1 MKQVEKMCK
10 SMRNASLGITA
21 LLAMVLT
28 ACASQYEAPID
39 DRSDTL
45 RREAPV
51 IVSNGE
57 SVDATLR
64 RQPAS
69 INQGNRAANT
79 GSTSNSS
86 ASTSPGSAQGN
97 GQVGASST
105 VVRAVNLGGG
115 ISRNTTRNAPSPASL
130 DNADNVDNEGTDAS
144 QAAPISRQ
152 AIPASPSSNS
162 ATSSQQ
168 SAPSVASRTTADV
181 QAPMQQQAPVQQT
194 PAQQN
199 PLSATST
206 STGTQHRVARGDTLY
221 SIAWRHNMDV
231 RSLALVNGLSEP
243 YTIYP
248 GQVLQ
253 IENAPVSS
261 ETLES
266 VADIPVSPAGE
277 EIAAGQRP
285 QAAIDGRRVGSVNE
299 RDVEGVTWQWP
310 SDGRLLSMFN
320 TSGTARGIDI
330 AGTQGDSVFASAE
343 GDVVYA
349 GTGIQGA
356 GNLVILRHSARH
368 LSAYMHNSRLLVS
381 EGDFVQGGDKIAEVG
396 TGPDG
401 RDLLHFEVRLD
412 GKPVNP
418 VRYLPNR

>member
-1 MKQVEKMCK
+1 MLNFINK
-10 SMRNASLGITA
+10 ASLIFTCA
-21 LLAMVLT
+21 ATVVMLSS
-28 ACASQYEAPID
+28 CASQYEAPID
-39 DRSDTL
+39 DRSDVL
-45 RREAPV
+45 QRETPV
-51 IVSNGE
+51 IVNSGE
-57 SVDATLR
+57 SVDASLR
-64 RQPAS
+64 RQSAS
-69 INQGNRAANT
+69 IAQSSRNGSVSAGSGSST
-79 GSTSNSS
+79 GSGNTSGIVQ
-86 ASTSPGSAQGN
+86 PGEP
-97 GQVGASST
+97 VGDSST

-130 DNADNVDNEGTDAS
+130 EDDGAS
-144 QAAPISRQ
+144 ASSTTSISRQ
-152 AIPASPSSNS
+152 PLPASS
-162 ATSSQQ
+162 ASQPATQQPVTTPGTSL
-168 SAPSVASRTTADV
+168 PSVRA
-181 QAPMQQQAPVQQT
+181 
-194 PAQQN
+194 PAQQQ
-199 PLSATST
+199 PQAPQHSSADNS
-206 STGTQHRVARGDTLY
+206 SSAATQHRVAQGDTLY

-231 RSLALVNGLSEP
+231 RSLAVINGLSEP

-253 IENAPVSS
+253 IQD
-261 ETLES
+261 S
-266 VADIPVSPAGE
+266 VLPSDRLDTVPDIPVSPAGE
-277 EIAAGQRP
+277 EISAGQRP

-320 TSGTARGIDI
+320 TNGAARGIDI
-330 AGTQGDSVFASAE
+330 AGTQGDSVFASAD

-349 GTGIQGA
+349 GAGIQGA

-368 LSAYMHNSRLLVS
+368 LSAYMHNSRMLVS
-381 EGDFVQGGDKIAEVG
+381 EGDFVRGGDKIAEVG

>member
-1 MKQVEKMCK
+1 MMHRFMSKV
-10 SMRNASLGITA
+10 SPTLGSVSLLV
-21 LLAMVLT
+21 LLS

-39 DRSDTL
+39 DRSDAL
-45 RREAPV
+45 QRERAL
-51 IVSNGE
+51 IVNSGE
-57 SVDATLR
+57 TVDASLR
-64 RQPAS
+64 RQSATIAQS
-69 INQGNRAANT
+69 NRSS
-79 GSTSNSS
+79 STSTPTNSS
-86 ASTSPGSAQGN
+86 NAGSSSTNAAQSGE
-97 GQVGASST
+97 QVGATST
-105 VVRAVNLGGG
+105 VVRAVSLGGG
-115 ISRNTTRNAPSPASL
+115 ISRNTTRSAPSPASL
-130 DNADNVDNEGTDAS
+130 ENDATS
-144 QAAPISRQ
+144 TTSGISRQ
-152 AIPASPSSNS
+152 PSSS
-162 ATSSQQ
+162 AVTAPSQQ
-168 SAPSVASRTTADV
+168 PSDTSAAVASG
-181 QAPMQQQAPVQQT
+181 
-194 PAQQN
+194 
-199 PLSATST
+199 SS
-206 STGTQHRVARGDTLY
+206 QHRVARGDTLY

-231 RSLALVNGLSEP
+231 RSLALINGLSEP

-253 IENAPVSS
+253 IQESGLPNERL
-261 ETLES
+261 ET
-266 VADIPVSPAGE
+266 VPDIPVSPAGE

-299 RDVEGVTWQWP
+299 RDIEGVTWQWP

-320 TSGTARGIDI
+320 TSGTTRGIDI
-330 AGTQGDSVFASAE
+330 AGTQGDSVYAAAD

-368 LSAYMHNSRLLVS
+368 LSAYMHNRRLLVS
-381 EGDFVQGGDKIAEVG
+381 EGDFVRGGDKIAEVG

>member
-1 MKQVEKMCK
+1 MYKLMSK
-10 SMRNASLGITA
+10 ASRAIGFAMAI
-21 LLAMVLT
+21 LLS

-45 RREAPV
+45 QRQTPV
-51 IVSNGE
+51 IVNNGE

-64 RQPAS
+64 RQ
-69 INQGNRAANT
+69 RAAIESSQT
-79 GSTSNSS
+79 GSRSSSQS
-86 ASTSPGSAQGN
+86 ASNTASATAVAVASTAANNQVN
-97 GQVGASST
+97 NPVGASST

-115 ISRNTTRNAPSPASL
+115 ISRNTTRSSPSPASL
-130 DNADNVDNEGTDAS
+130 EDEESDVS
-144 QAAPISRQ
+144 IPAPVSRQ
-152 AIPASPSSNS
+152 PMPQQPAVSTSPAQRSTG
-162 ATSSQQ
+162 AQ
-168 SAPSVASRTTADV
+168 ASG
-181 QAPMQQQAPVQQT
+181 QLSEPVTT
-194 PAQQN
+194 PAQPAVTQQS
-199 PLSATST
+199 SAVAGTAS
-206 STGTQHRVARGDTLY
+206 STGTQHRVSRGDTLY

-231 RSLALVNGLSEP
+231 RSLALVNDLSEP

-253 IENAPVSS
+253 IENSTLS
-261 ETLES
+261 NESLES

-277 EIAAGQRP
+277 EISTGQRP
-285 QAAIDGRRVGSVNE
+285 QAAIDGRRIGSVNE

-330 AGTQGDSVFASAE
+330 AGTQGDSVYASAE

-356 GNLVILRHSARH
+356 GNLVILRHSDRH

-381 EGDFVQGGDKIAEVG
+381 EGDFVRGGDKIAEVG
-396 TGPDG
+396 NGPDG

>member
-1 MKQVEKMCK
+1 MMFKRMN
-10 SMRNASLGITA
+10 NASPLFTCAA
-21 LLAMVLT
+21 LAVVLT

-45 RREAPV
+45 RRESAI
-51 IVSNGE
+51 IVNSGE
-57 SVDATLR
+57 SVDTSLR
-64 RQPAS
+64 RESATIAQS
-69 INQGNRAANT
+69 NRSSTSAT
-79 GSTSNSS
+79 GSTVSS
-86 ASTSPGSAQGN
+86 GRTGAGISAGVNQPGEPVGDSA
-97 GQVGASST
+97 T
-105 VVRAVNLGGG
+105 IVRAVNLGGG
-115 ISRNTTRNAPSPASL
+115 ISRNTTRSSPSPASL
-130 DNADNVDNEGTDAS
+130 EDNAASSGPGASITRQPLPSTPAPQTTIEQPAAVSSTTSLSSSVSVNQSVNE
-144 QAAPISRQ
+144 PV
-152 AIPASPSSNS
+152 S
-162 ATSSQQ
+162 A
-168 SAPSVASRTTADV
+168 
-181 QAPMQQQAPVQQT
+181 QAPQLAASNNVS
-194 PAQQN
+194 
-199 PLSATST
+199 SAA
-206 STGTQHRVARGDTLY
+206 TQHRVARGDTLY

-231 RSLALVNGLSEP
+231 RSLALINGLSEP

-253 IENAPVSS
+253 IQDSGVSS
-261 ETLES
+261 ERLET
-266 VADIPVSPAGE
+266 VPDIPVSPAGE
-277 EIAAGQRP
+277 EIASGQRP

-320 TSGTARGIDI
+320 TNGSARGIDI
-330 AGTQGDSVFASAE
+330 AGSQGDAVFASAD

-349 GTGIQGA
+349 GAGIQGA

-368 LSAYMHNSRLLVS
+368 LSAYMHNSRMLVS
-381 EGDFVQGGDKIAEVG
+381 EGDFVRGGDKIAEVG

>member
-1 MKQVEKMCK
+1 MYKLM
-10 SMRNASLGITA
+10 STASRAIGFVMA
-21 LLAMVLT
+21 VLLS

-45 RREAPV
+45 QRQAPV
-51 IVSNGE
+51 IVNNGE

-64 RQPAS
+64 RQ
-69 INQGNRAANT
+69 RAAIESSQSGSRSGSQSASNT
-79 GSTSNSS
+79 SS
-86 ASTSPGSAQGN
+86 ATAVAVASADCSNQVNSP
-97 GQVGASST
+97 VGASST

-130 DNADNVDNEGTDAS
+130 EDDSADA
-144 QAAPISRQ
+144 
-152 AIPASPSSNS
+152 
-162 ATSSQQ
+162 
-168 SAPSVASRTTADV
+168 
-181 QAPMQQQAPVQQT
+181 QAPVQQAAVQPSSAATTAAPSTTAT
-194 PAQQN
+194 P
-199 PLSATST
+199 ST
-206 STGTQHRVARGDTLY
+206 ASTQHRVARGDTLY

-231 RSLALVNGLSEP
+231 RSLALVNGLAEP

-253 IENAPVSS
+253 IENATLSNES
-261 ETLES
+261 LES

-277 EIAAGQRP
+277 EISAGQRP
-285 QAAIDGRRVGSVNE
+285 QAAIDGRRIGSVNE

-330 AGTQGDSVFASAE
+330 AGTQGDSVYASAE

-356 GNLVILRHSARH
+356 GNLVILRHSDRH

-381 EGDFVQGGDKIAEVG
+381 EGDFVRGGDKIAEVG
-396 TGPDG
+396 NGPDG

>member
-1 MKQVEKMCK
+1 MMHRFMSKV
-10 SMRNASLGITA
+10 SPTLGSVSLLV
-21 LLAMVLT
+21 LLS

-39 DRSDTL
+39 DRSDAL
-45 RREAPV
+45 QRERAL
-51 IVSNGE
+51 IVNSGE
-57 SVDATLR
+57 TVDASLR
-64 RQPAS
+64 RQSATIAQS
-69 INQGNRAANT
+69 NRSS
-79 GSTSNSS
+79 STSTPTNSS
-86 ASTSPGSAQGN
+86 NAGSSSTNAAQSGE
-97 GQVGASST
+97 QVGATST
-105 VVRAVNLGGG
+105 VVRAVSLGGG
-115 ISRNTTRNAPSPASL
+115 ISRNTTRSAPSPASL
-130 DNADNVDNEGTDAS
+130 ENDATS
-144 QAAPISRQ
+144 TTSGISRQ
-152 AIPASPSSNS
+152 PLPSSGTPQSS
-162 ATSSQQ
+162 AASSASISSTAGQIGGDQTPVQPSSSAVTAPSQQ
-168 SAPSVASRTTADV
+168 PSDTSAAVASG
-181 QAPMQQQAPVQQT
+181 
-194 PAQQN
+194 
-199 PLSATST
+199 SS
-206 STGTQHRVARGDTLY
+206 QHRVARGDTLY

-231 RSLALVNGLSEP
+231 RSLALINGLSEP

-253 IENAPVSS
+253 IQESGLPNERL
-261 ETLES
+261 ET
-266 VADIPVSPAGE
+266 VPDIPVSPAGE

-299 RDVEGVTWQWP
+299 RDIEGVTWQWP

-320 TSGTARGIDI
+320 TSGTTRGIDI
-330 AGTQGDSVFASAE
+330 AGTQGDSVYAAAD

-368 LSAYMHNSRLLVS
+368 LSAYMHNRRLLVS
-381 EGDFVQGGDKIAEVG
+381 EGDFVRGGDKIAEVG